1 MKFQFAKW
9 VYFVKAKIHV
19 FLGMCGHA
27 NFSLAFIANAPT
39 VTTPHLSYLPFSPS
53 PGLPSILLPTT
64 TPFHLPYCT
73 LLTNLPA
80 THLLAFHMATLIDS
94 LMEQPVLLQW
104 RTNLTWRF

>member
-53 PGLPSILLPTT
+53 PGLPSILLPIT
-64 TPFHLPYCT
+64 TPSYLPYCT
-73 LLTNLPA
+73 LLTNLPT
-80 THLLAFHMATLIDS
+80 THLLVFHMATLIDS
-94 LMEQPVLLQW
+94 LMEQPVPLQW
-104 RTNLTWRF
+104 RTS